1 MQFDEEKFFAAL
13 EEDEALPEE
22 PRAFAPDQLVECVAC
37 ARRNPPTRM
46 NCLYCG
52 EALTATSETA
62 DLRRPVLRAL
72 EEWEQ
77 GFNVVLPT
85 GAREDTPGG
94 DQSEAAELLQIE
106 PDALAEMLQAIEP
119 LPLARVATR
128 EEGELL
134 RSKLS
139 VLGLSVEVVAD
150 EDLAVESQPPRRVR
164 RLEFGTERL
173 RGWARVEEAAES
185 FQWSEINLIVLGR
198 IQRKRIETDER
209 RKRVAAAAETV
220 ESREFYADE
229 SVLDIYSAQS
239 VRNWRIVSE
248 NFDYSCLGADKALLT
263 AENFRRLAEVLKE
276 RAPSAVYHD
285 DYQRV
290 RHLLRF
296 AWPPDEQAA
305 AGGLR
310 RSRPGR
316 FLTAAVLSLSN
327 ERQFTRYGRL
337 VHYFRSSAI
346 RRDEQQ
352 KFSE

>member
-1 MQFDEEKFFAAL
+1 MRFDEEKFFSAL
-13 EEDEALPEE
+13 EEDAALPAES
-22 PRAFAPDQLVECVAC
+22 RAFAPDQLVECVAC

-52 EALTATSETA
+52 AALAAVSEMA
-62 DLRRPVLRAL
+62 DLRRPILRAL

-77 GFNVVLPT
+77 GFNVVLPS
-85 GAREDTPGG
+85 GGRANLARG
-94 DQSEAAELLQIE
+94 DQSEVAEWLGIE
-106 PDALAEMLQAIEP
+106 SGALAEMLRAAEP

-128 EEGELL
+128 EEGELIQ
-134 RSKLS
+134 RKLTAR
-139 VLGLSVEVVAD
+139 GLSIEVIAD

-164 RLEFGTERL
+164 RLECGTEEL

-185 FQWSEINLIVLGR
+185 FQWSEINLIVPGR

-209 RKRVAAAAETV
+209 RKRVAADAETV

-229 SVLDIYSAQS
+229 SVLDIYSARS

-248 NFDYSCLGADKALLT
+248 NFDYSCLGASKALLT
-263 AENFRRLAEVLKE
+263 TENFRRLAEVLKE
-276 RAPSAVYHD
+276 RAPSAVYQD
-285 DYQRV
+285 DYRRV

-337 VHYFRSSAI
+337 VHHFINRQEA
-346 RRDEQQ
+346 
-352 KFSE
+352 FV